1 MGVVK
6 IGVKAFNR
14 YFEWSDLQFSKVSVA
29 LDATCKAVIAGLE
42 KCILVILCRSVSL
55 DIPRRRAVVEVISL
69 SGLSLRNG
77 QHLLKLIKVL
87 EEANTCILPLC
98 KVTVKEAN

>member
-42 KCILVILCRSVSL
+42 KCILVILC
-55 DIPRRRAVVEVISL
+55 
-69 SGLSLRNG
+69 
-77 QHLLKLIKVL
+77 
-87 EEANTCILPLC
+87 
-98 KVTVKEAN
+98 